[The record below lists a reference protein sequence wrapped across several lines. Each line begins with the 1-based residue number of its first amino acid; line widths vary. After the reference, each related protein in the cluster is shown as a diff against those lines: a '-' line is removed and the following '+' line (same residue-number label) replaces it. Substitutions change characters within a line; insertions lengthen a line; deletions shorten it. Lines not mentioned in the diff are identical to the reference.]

1 MTKTKQNSYWFN
13 KIFEIPRI
21 VYMLVKNLIINWCLF
36 SSGNLELFLKGQQ
49 EQNDDMEIPFDL
61 GVVVNVDGEEG
72 PLNGQYLVLF
82 YLPYNWA
89 KQLTTL
95 ILYKTYNI
103 VLRKWLKDK
112 IRQDTDRSMVPLLH
126 QH

>member
-21 VYMLVKNLIINWCLF
+21 VCMLVKNLFINWCLF

-82 YLPYNWA
+82 YF
-89 KQLTTL
+89 LTIFL
-95 ILYKTYNI
+95 AQYCMSCR
-103 VLRKWLKDK
+103 VLK
-112 IRQDTDRSMVPLLH
+112 
-126 QH
+126 

>member
-21 VYMLVKNLIINWCLF
+21 VCMLVKNLFINWCLF

-82 YLPYNWA
+82 YL
-89 KQLTTL
+89 LTIFL
-95 ILYKTYNI
+95 AQYCMSCR
-103 VLRKWLKDK
+103 VLK
-112 IRQDTDRSMVPLLH
+112 
-126 QH
+126 